1 MAQFTEL
8 DPLQE
13 YIFDVIPADVK
24 GEKIS
29 ANGRSLHEAY
39 EVVRAIY
46 PDATITWKG
55 KKV

>member
-8 DPLQE
+8 DPFQE
-13 YIFDVIPADVK
+13 YIFDVIPAEVK
-24 GEKIS
+24 GEEIS
-29 ANGRSLHEAY
+29 VNGRSLHEAY
-39 EVVRAIY
+39 EVVRAIH